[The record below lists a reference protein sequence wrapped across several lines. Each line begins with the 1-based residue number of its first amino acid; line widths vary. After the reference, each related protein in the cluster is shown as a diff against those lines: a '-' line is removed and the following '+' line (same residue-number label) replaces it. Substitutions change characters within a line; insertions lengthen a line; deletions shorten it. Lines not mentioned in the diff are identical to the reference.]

1 MATSE
6 IYKCKWCPRTFKKA
20 NTRDNH
26 EHIELCLPE
35 HIRTFCR
42 LCNMKLA
49 TNALYRNHLMSR
61 EHLSK
66 IGNQNIDALNII
78 DNTKNKIHKVNECD
92 PILAYCSGGNDS
104 PPENLKLYYN
114 DGTYQ
119 KINAGFANDIGLSK
133 LTETK
138 TETLIKQVEHANK
151 PGQTY
156 QQLMT
161 AEREQVILT
170 ARQTKILA
178 YLAKF
183 QNCDPLDMVSK
194 FKVILEKIELD
205 DANFLGTHIRNAK
218 GLALHA
224 KQIYCSYLDEFVKIL
239 TGMVIKGESKYRNI
253 DIFEFVAKLTK

>member
-1 MATSE
+1 MTTNE

-26 EHIELCLPE
+26 ENIELCLPE

-42 LCNMKLA
+42 LCNVRLA

-61 EHLSK
+61 EHLSQ
-66 IGNQNIDALNII
+66 IGKQNIDVLNII
-78 DNTKNKIHKVNECD
+78 DNTKNKIHQVHECD
-92 PILAYCSGGNDS
+92 PILAYCSGGNE
-104 PPENLKLYYN
+104 PHHENLKLYYN

-119 KINAGFANDIGLSK
+119 KIDAGLATGIGLSK

-138 TETLIKQVEHANK
+138 TETLIKQVETANK

-156 QQLMT
+156 RQLVT

-170 ARQTKILA
+170 TRQTKILA

-183 QNCDPLDMVSK
+183 QTCEPLDMVAK

-218 GLALHA
+218 GLELHA

-239 TGMVIKGESKYRNI
+239 TGMVIKGEMKYRNM
-253 DIFEFVAKLTK
+253 DIFDFVAKLTK